1 MDLEPQLEQ
10 SLSGSRA
17 RDALKES
24 IKTVLRKMGWKGV
37 ELTRATEL
45 LTSKLASLPAVD
57 NGVTVKRI
65 REG

>member
-45 LTSKLASLPAVD
+45 LTNKLASLPAVD
-57 NGVTVKRI
+57 NGVTVKRM